1 MSAVVPLQHAA
12 LRFAPFEAR
21 YLHEVISPEERCQKE
36 HCDPK
41 LKGDGVFKWGFR
53 GWLTGACQCCRSWP

>member
-21 YLHEVISPEERCQKE
+21 YLQEVMPPEERCQKE
-36 HCDPK
+36 HRN
-41 LKGDGVFKWGFR
+41 FKN
-53 GWLTGACQCCRSWP
+53 